1 LVLTILGSSVW
12 LYFALR
18 PDRIDLDPY
27 QALGE
32 GAAEETAKLLNNSG
46 RLVLVDAD
54 FGIYKILAPTTEAEI
69 KAFKKAI
76 VNTNLKIAAIEKVA
90 IAPPSMARTGVF
102 MQPGQISSLIARHPD
117 ADAIVLFVGLAGL
130 ADLKGGGSDNSK
142 SKLVLVSNYES
153 YDKALLQMR
162 AIQLAI
168 VPRVDAG
175 ADEDRTI
182 HSPKQ
187 WFERHYL
194 VVTPERVAEL
204 GN

>member
-1 LVLTILGSSVW
+1 MRDGFYAPTLNAEMKSPDLEVNVLVGMADVTARV
-12 LYFALR
+12 
-18 PDRIDLDPY
+18 
-27 QALGE
+27 Q
-32 GAAEETAKLLNNSG
+32 GAAKGIAGEAKALKA
-46 RLVLVDAD
+46 R
-54 FGIYKILAPTTEAEI
+54 EAE
-69 KAFKKAI
+69 
-76 VNTNLKIAAIEKVA
+76 IAAIEKVA